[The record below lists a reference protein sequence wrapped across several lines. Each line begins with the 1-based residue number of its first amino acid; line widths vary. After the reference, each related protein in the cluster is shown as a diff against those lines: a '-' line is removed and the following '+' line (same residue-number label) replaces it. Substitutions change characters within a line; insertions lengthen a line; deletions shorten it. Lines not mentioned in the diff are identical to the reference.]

1 MADNLPFIS
10 IIIPARLDEPN
21 VRAMEAVCRLDYPAD
36 KCEVIL
42 ARGKQPSAQRNRA
55 VERAQGELI
64 YFLDDD
70 SMPAPG
76 NLRRAVEYFRDSS
89 IQMIGGPSLCP
100 QNAPALEQAF
110 ALTMGTRLAFGPS
123 RARYSI
129 VGQPRP
135 CSEKELILC
144 NMLARR
150 ETFLRFG
157 GFNEKLYPNEEN
169 ALMDQIQKGGGKLYY
184 TPDIT
189 IERHPRSTFKAFC
202 KMLMNYG
209 RGRAEQFR
217 LTPTP
222 GSILNFIPPAFCIYL
237 VLLPF
242 LSGLLTWLWW
252 PLIPYIAG
260 ALIEATITS
269 FKGNHPIE
277 TPRVASFIFLTHVLY
292 GIGFFRGCFTQLTPP
307 KSEVKESIKIE
318 IRHLNDA

>member
-1 MADNLPFIS
+1 
-10 IIIPARLDEPN
+10 
-21 VRAMEAVCRLDYPAD
+21 
-36 KCEVIL
+36 
-42 ARGKQPSAQRNRA
+42 
-55 VERAQGELI
+55 
-64 YFLDDD
+64 
-70 SMPAPG
+70 
-76 NLRRAVEYFRDSS
+76 
-89 IQMIGGPSLCP
+89 
-100 QNAPALEQAF
+100 
-110 ALTMGTRLAFGPS
+110 MGTRLAFGPS

-242 LSGLLTWLWW
+242 LSGLLTW
-252 PLIPYIAG
+252 
-260 ALIEATITS
+260 
-269 FKGNHPIE
+269 
-277 TPRVASFIFLTHVLY
+277 
-292 GIGFFRGCFTQLTPP
+292 
-307 KSEVKESIKIE
+307 
-318 IRHLNDA
+318 IRHIHIKDAVRTTVTGNWGAEVVWGEGQVNSFAFLNTLKETGYNGAIAIEREAGELRVKDISSAVRRLLAY